1 MSGAVSR
8 LVPEA
13 RAPKTVVQKFGGTS
27 LATPESR
34 EIAASRV
41 LEARARGVSP
51 VVVCSALGRP
61 PDPYATDSLAALLGP
76 ARHGPNR
83 DLLLACGESIGSA
96 VFAELL
102 TSWGA
107 EAQAMTGSQAG
118 FITDDTYGDAKIL
131 RVEPYNVIAAL
142 QRGVI
147 PVVTGFQGVTE
158 AGAVTTIGRGG
169 SDLTAIALGDA
180 LGSEAVEIYTDVSGV
195 MSGDPR
201 RIAGAHTVDRV
212 SYAEMVELAADGAKV
227 VHAKAAEMARVTHT
241 PYVVKGLRSNFGT
254 TIDEGATPDSLRP
267 VSGIASFKDATFFRA
282 IQGDLHDLEARRQL
296 EVELFRR
303 LAERG
308 VSVDMINVNNAGIF
322 FIADS
327 EKVDVVRSELQN
339 LNLALRVRPHCAKIS
354 IVGAGMRGTP
364 GVMYR
369 VVAALTETQIEIIH
383 STDSNITISVLVPEE
398 EMARAEQAIHD
409 SFRLGRPT
417 AQPET
422 VGGSK

>member
-1 MSGAVSR
+1 M
-8 LVPEA
+8 PEA
-13 RAPKTVVQKFGGTS
+13 RVPKTVVQKFGGSS

-96 VFAELL
+96 IFAELL

-118 FITDDTYGDAKIL
+118 FITDDAYGDAKIL

-142 QRGVI
+142 KRGII

-201 RIAGAHTVDRV
+201 RIAGR
-212 SYAEMVELAADGAKV
+212 G
-227 VHAKAAEMARVTHT
+227 
-241 PYVVKGLRSNFGT
+241 
-254 TIDEGATPDSLRP
+254 
-267 VSGIASFKDATFFRA
+267 
-282 IQGDLHDLEARRQL
+282 
-296 EVELFRR
+296 LFRR
-303 LAERG
+303 CPSPQR
-308 VSVDMINVNNAGIF
+308 IF
-322 FIADS
+322 
-327 EKVDVVRSELQN
+327 LT
-339 LNLALRVRPHCAKIS
+339 LR
-354 IVGAGMRGTP
+354 
-364 GVMYR
+364 
-369 VVAALTETQIEIIH
+369 
-383 STDSNITISVLVPEE
+383 
-398 EMARAEQAIHD
+398 
-409 SFRLGRPT
+409 
-417 AQPET
+417 
-422 VGGSK
+422 